1 MYDLILVTVENSRT
15 DEAILAHIEPLAHKM
30 GSRVLLVHVADG
42 WVARHFDQLNLAE
55 SEEMRVDRAYLE
67 AVRQRFEGAGIATDT
82 ALLRGE
88 PADEIV
94 KLAEQ
99 RGVDLIAMSTHG
111 HRFLAD
117 LILGSTANKV
127 RHTVDIPVLLLRPA
141 GLIQPPGFF
150 VVGVELGGSGSG
162 WPS

>member
-1 MYDLILVTVENSRT
+1 MYARILVALENSRT
-15 DEAILAHIEPLAHKM
+15 DEAILVHIEELARLA
-30 GSRVLLVHVADG
+30 GSRLLLVHVADG
-42 WVARHFDQLNLAE
+42 WVARHLERLNLAE

-67 AVRQRFEGAGIATDT
+67 SVRDRFT
-82 ALLRGE
+82 ALGIEADTVLLNGE

-94 KLAEQ
+94 KLAEE

-127 RHTVDIPVLLLRPA
+127 RHTVEIPVLLVRA
-141 GLIQPPGFF
+141 
-150 VVGVELGGSGSG
+150 
-162 WPS
+162 